1 MFDLLGGHGKVT
13 QILEPRKAFAGSKPT
28 SNFLPCGSRLP
39 LTTKRRPTI
48 ALLSKLRRPL
58 NVIHGND
65 RFTKFNKARGNSP
78 VATDLM
84 GNFIDFTC
92 IALAGPLPLIQE
104 NKLKAVAVATKK
116 RSALLPDVP
125 TVRELGLGDID
136 EGSRYIL

>member
-58 NVIHGND
+58 NVIHSND
-65 RFTKFNKARGNSP
+65 RFTKFNRARGNSLKN
-78 VATDLM
+78 AG
-84 GNFIDFTC
+84 GNWRHRNEWD
-92 IALAGPLPLIQE
+92 G
-104 NKLKAVAVATKK
+104 V
-116 RSALLPDVP
+116 S
-125 TVRELGLGDID
+125 LGLRCSACGHMSVRDD
-136 EGSRYIL
+136 

>member
-58 NVIHGND
+58 NVIHGNA
-65 RFTKFNKARGNSP
+65 RFTKFNRARGNS
-78 VATDLM
+78 VDDR
-84 GNFIDFTC
+84 I
-92 IALAGPLPLIQE
+92 AGPAALPRPKRLVIVPPWKGVEGGLQ
-104 NKLKAVAVATKK
+104 VAVGQIRHVEQQVTAEF
-116 RSALLPDVP
+116 AP
-125 TVRELGLGDID
+125 TELAQELVD
-136 EGSRYIL
+136 